1 MLTNT
6 LDVSQIPTSV
16 LRPLLRSDL
25 KLSISQVEA
34 SFIYTPEGYQI
45 KFMIPKLTQPYTIYY
60 LQTVPFLRK
69 DLWLGL
75 SLARFLVMNGIHET
89 LDYEEVKEVCTLN
102 QDNYMCPPDV
112 LRVRHRP

>member
-1 MLTNT
+1 
-6 LDVSQIPTSV
+6 V

-60 LQTVPFLRK
+60 LQTVPFFEKGLMA
-69 DLWLGL
+69 WTELGQI
-75 SLARFLVMNGIHET
+75 SSHEWHT
-89 LDYEEVKEVCTLN
+89 
-102 QDNYMCPPDV
+102 
-112 LRVRHRP
+112 